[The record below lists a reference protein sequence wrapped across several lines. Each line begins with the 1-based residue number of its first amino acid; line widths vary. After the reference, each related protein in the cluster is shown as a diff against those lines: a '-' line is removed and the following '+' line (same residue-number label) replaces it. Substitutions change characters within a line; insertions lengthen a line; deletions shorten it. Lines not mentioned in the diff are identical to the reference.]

1 MPDLDSLI
9 ARNRELQQRLE
20 AVGEERTRLS
30 SGNQRLRRQLSELN
44 ETSRKLNEAN
54 RRERECAAREERCRR
69 IERREA
75 ELADGEARLRRDRS
89 RLDAERD
96 GMEDEIGRRVAERCG
111 LERARLER
119 EAADRLGFGR
129 RLLFVL
135 VTGTCVFASI
145 MLFAVMAGQWRALLA
160 SLPEWVRGRSEQVGS
175 VGRWVSAML
184 MEFGRASQSWWYRP
198 LLLMSGILVLA
209 LAAAMGVLV
218 YSAGRTAMDAWREHR
233 AWNTLPVH
241 MVFWTFLASGTSWCP
256 WRLAG
261 WSGDGSIG

>member
-1 MPDLDSLI
+1 MERENGIRTDGMAGGLARRLLERSMPESTNEDDGTMPDLDSLI

-54 RRERECAAREERCRR
+54 RRERECAAREGRCRR

-145 MLFAVMAGQWRALLA
+145 MLFAVMAG
-160 SLPEWVRGRSEQVGS
+160 SGGRFSRVFPNGFAD
-175 VGRWVSAML
+175 GRN
-184 MEFGRASQSWWYRP
+184 R
-198 LLLMSGILVLA
+198 SGA
-209 LAAAMGVLV
+209 LADGFRRCSWS
-218 YSAGRTAMDAWREHR
+218 SAERLKAGGTGR
-233 AWNTLPVH
+233 
-241 MVFWTFLASGTSWCP
+241 CC
-256 WRLAG
+256 
-261 WSGDGSIG
+261 

>member
-1 MPDLDSLI
+1 MERENGIRTDGMAGGLARRLLERSMPESTNEDDGTMSDLDSLI
-9 ARNRELQQRLE
+9 GAEQGNSNSGWKRLGRKGRGSHQ
-20 AVGEERTRLS
+20 AIRGSGGSFPSSTRA
-30 SGNQRLRRQLSELN
+30 
-44 ETSRKLNEAN
+44 SRKLNEAN

-175 VGRWVSAML
+175 VADGFRRYSWSSAERLKAGGTGR
-184 MEFGRASQSWWYRP
+184 
-198 LLLMSGILVLA
+198 
-209 LAAAMGVLV
+209 
-218 YSAGRTAMDAWREHR
+218 
-233 AWNTLPVH
+233 
-241 MVFWTFLASGTSWCP
+241 CC
-256 WRLAG
+256 
-261 WSGDGSIG
+261 

>member
-89 RLDAERD
+89 SWTPNAT
-96 GMEDEIGRRVAERCG
+96 AWK
-111 LERARLER
+111 
-119 EAADRLGFGR
+119 
-129 RLLFVL
+129 
-135 VTGTCVFASI
+135 T
-145 MLFAVMAGQWRALLA
+145 
-160 SLPEWVRGRSEQVGS
+160 RSEDG
-175 VGRWVSAML
+175 
-184 MEFGRASQSWWYRP
+184 
-198 LLLMSGILVLA
+198 
-209 LAAAMGVLV
+209 
-218 YSAGRTAMDAWREHR
+218 WR
-233 AWNTLPVH
+233 ND
-241 MVFWTFLASGTSWCP
+241 
-256 WRLAG
+256 AG
-261 WSGDGSIG
+261 WSGRGSNGRLPTVSGSDGACCSSSSRGRACSPRSCCSPSWRGSGGRFSRVFPNGFADGRNRSGALADGFRRCSWSSAERLKAGGTGRCC

>member
-1 MPDLDSLI
+1 MERENGIRTDGMAGGLARRLLERSMPESTNEDDGTMPDLDSLI

-119 EAADRLGFGR
+119 EAAD
-129 RLLFVL
+129 V
-135 VTGTCVFASI
+135 S
-145 MLFAVMAGQWRALLA
+145 
-160 SLPEWVRGRSEQVGS
+160 GS
-175 VGRWVSAML
+175 DGACCSSSSW
-184 MEFGRASQSWWYRP
+184 GRACSPRSCCSPSWRG
-198 LLLMSGILVLA
+198 SGGRFSRVFPNGFADGRNRSGA
-209 LAAAMGVLV
+209 LADGFRRCSWS
-218 YSAGRTAMDAWREHR
+218 SAERLKAGGTGR
-233 AWNTLPVH
+233 
-241 MVFWTFLASGTSWCP
+241 CC
-256 WRLAG
+256 
-261 WSGDGSIG
+261 